1 MDALVTKSV
10 PGAFWMHFNQKFL
23 LSRRYH
29 CRWSANNWY
38 NIRQSRVLHPLV
50 FWHVFS
56 QYSQSLL
63 FLRPGPGIVSGKP
76 SGLFKCTVRKLI
88 SVGADNNMRSG
99 SIFCMEPPV
108 IADCKFEGQPVV
120 LQVILSDINMI
131 SVTGKIVQW
140 FVLIFT
146 FFLVNLRRI

>member
-1 MDALVTKSV
+1 MFFLNIVNLYFFSA
-10 PGAFWMHFNQKFL
+10 PGL
-23 LSRRYH
+23 
-29 CRWSANNWY
+29 
-38 NIRQSRVLHPLV
+38 
-50 FWHVFS
+50 
-56 QYSQSLL
+56 
-63 FLRPGPGIVSGKP
+63 GIVSGKP
-76 SGLFKCTVRKLI
+76 SGLFKCTVPKLI

-140 FVLIFT
+140 FVFDLY